1 MTDQRRQTEAASA
14 QAEQAPELAPDEMAA
29 AGAALPDAVS
39 AVRPIHGFRRMMG
52 YRTTV
57 WRDRYSEV
65 ELMIDDRHDNSHGI
79 VHGGVYAALLDAAF
93 GGAVAFC
100 GMPGRTRLAVTIQ
113 LQTIYMAPARR
124 GVLQAA
130 GRVIAVE
137 GRVAVCEGEVR
148 LDDGTLCA
156 TGSASFM
163 YLHGSERPEGVP
175 VEMRKRKL

>member
-1 MTDQRRQTEAASA
+1 MTDQRREADRPGTH
-14 QAEQAPELAPDEMAA
+14 AEKAPEQAPDEMAA
-29 AGAALPDAVS
+29 AGAALADKIS
-39 AVRPIHGFRRMMG
+39 TVRPIHGFRRMMG

-65 ELMIDDRHDNSHGI
+65 ELVIDDRHDNSHGI

-93 GGAVAFC
+93 GGAVAYC
-100 GMPGRTRLAVTIQ
+100 GVPGRTRLAVTIQ
-113 LQTIYMAPARR
+113 LQTVYMAPARR
-124 GVLQAA
+124 GVLRASA
-130 GRVIAVE
+130 RVIAVE

-156 TGSASFM
+156 TGTASFM
-163 YLHGSERPEGVP
+163 YLHGSEQPEGVP